1 MSLPIT
7 ESIQLEQK
15 NGWLTIW
22 FDGIENR
29 NALTDQRVAETL
41 AVLNAVADDRAV
53 RGITLRGKGGVF
65 SAGGDLKSFRKFAEA
80 PDDDVIEMS
89 KSIAYLLNR
98 LNTMPQVTVAL
109 VEGAAIAGGL
119 GIVCCCDVAICQ
131 SSAKFAFSETM
142 IGISPAQIARFVMQ
156 KLGYAKGRRLMLTAA
171 RFDGAEA
178 GNLGL
183 ADFVAADVAS
193 LEAHEVKVRRDV
205 LKCAPGA
212 IAATKELILEL
223 PYIEPDSVADV
234 AGRNFTK
241 RLKSDEGKEGVSS
254 FLEKRAP
261 NWAQEP

>member
-1 MSLPIT
+1 MSLPTT

-41 AVLNAVADDRAV
+41 AVLNAVADDRTV

-65 SAGGDLKSFRKFAEA
+65 SAGGDLNSFRKFAEA
-80 PDDDVIEMS
+80 PDADVIEMS

-183 ADFVAADVAS
+183 ADFVADDVER
-193 LEAHEVKVRRDV
+193 LEVLETIVRRDV

-212 IAATKELILEL
+212 IAATKELILDL
-223 PYIEPDSVADV
+223 PYIDPDSVADV
-234 AGRNFTK
+234 AGQNFTN